1 MRIGILGC
9 GAMGSIYAGY
19 LSKAHDVYIV
29 EKLKSQVE
37 AIRKDGIRIEEDDE
51 TVVCHPA
58 YITDDAAEVAP
69 VELLIVFVKY
79 MYLEEALKS
88 AKPMISP
95 DTIVLS
101 LQNGLG
107 NYDEIIKVIP
117 KEQVCS
123 GTTAHG
129 SVFLEPGCVL
139 HTGTGVTNIGTIEG
153 NMENVEKAAAA
164 LKAAGFQ
171 VNILSDVMKLIWKKM
186 FGNIAINGICA
197 LLGQKNCMVVE
208 NSFMKAAAEKLVL
221 EAVAVAN
228 AMGQNFI
235 GAEEVQNAFQLAVDT
250 AENCCSMLQDV
261 TNHRKTEIEIING
274 AVVKYGQELGI
285 ATPYNEMIC
294 RLIEAKQTL
303 YA

>member
-9 GAMGSIYAGY
+9 GAMGSLYAGY
-19 LSKAHDVYIV
+19 LSKAHEVYIV
-29 EKLKSQVE
+29 EKFKGQVE
-37 AIRKDGIRIEEDDE
+37 AIREGGIRIEEDEE
-51 TVVCHPA
+51 TVVCNPA
-58 YITDDAAEVAP
+58 YITDNAAEIAP

-79 MYLEEALKS
+79 MYLEEALRS

-107 NYDEIIKVIP
+107 NYEEIIKVVP
-117 KEQVCS
+117 EEQVCS

-139 HTGTGVTNIGTIEG
+139 HAGTGITNVGTIKG
-153 NMENVEKAAAA
+153 KMENVEKAAEA
-164 LKAAGFQ
+164 LRKAGFE
-171 VNILSDVMKLIWKKM
+171 VNVLSDVMKLIWKKM

-197 LLGQKNCMVVE
+197 LLGQKNGMIAE
-208 NSFMKAAAEKLVL
+208 NPFMKAAAEKLVL
-221 EAVAVAN
+221 EAVEVAN
-228 AMGQNFI
+228 ATGQTFL
-235 GAEEVQNAFQLAVDT
+235 GAEEVQNVLQLAVDT
-250 AENCCSMLQDV
+250 NENCCSMLQDV
-261 TNHRKTEIEIING
+261 SNCRKTEIEIING
-274 AVVKYGQELGI
+274 AVVKYGQEFGI

-303 YA
+303 YH